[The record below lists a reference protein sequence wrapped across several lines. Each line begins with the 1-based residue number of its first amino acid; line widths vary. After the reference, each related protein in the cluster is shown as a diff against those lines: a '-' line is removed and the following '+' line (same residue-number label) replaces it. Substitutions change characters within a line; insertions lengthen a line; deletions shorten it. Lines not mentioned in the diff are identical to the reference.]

1 MRSKKGPSPNLSQRC
16 ICDFLAHGAHFV
28 KDDASGLAHGIHRQ
42 TRPVIWA
49 GNLRCQTIVHESSNQ
64 PCLHCRHRV
73 SNHRRVHLHPNA
85 ESVRSSSPV
94 LLDRC
99 ECLNRIRYLWTT
111 LPLFTPDGLLN
122 AGLWKLPM
130 FFPPTRP
137 DISPAQISKLNCK
150 PDSCAPSP
158 VFVIITLVCYQSG
171 TVEFLLPSQ
180 VSFRPPG

>member
-1 MRSKKGPSPNLSQRC
+1 MASIDKLDPLFGQAIFAVKRSFTKVPINPA
-16 ICDFLAHGAHFV
+16 FTV
-28 KDDASGLAHGIHRQ
+28 
-42 TRPVIWA
+42 VIEF
-49 GNLRCQTIVHESSNQ
+49 QTID
-64 PCLHCRHRV
+64 V
-73 SNHRRVHLHPNA
+73 STSTHTPKACVP
-85 ESVRSSSPV
+85 SSPV
-94 LLDRC
+94 PLDRY

-158 VFVIITLVCYQSG
+158 VFVITTLVCYQSG